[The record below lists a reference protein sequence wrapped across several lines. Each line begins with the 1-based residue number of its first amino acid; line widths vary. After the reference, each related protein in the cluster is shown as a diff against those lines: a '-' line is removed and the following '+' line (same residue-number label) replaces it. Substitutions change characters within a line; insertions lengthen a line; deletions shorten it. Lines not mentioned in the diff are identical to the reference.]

1 MVGYEQ
7 GVMLM
12 GNELQKSHVSGYE
25 APLLFHSLWQ
35 PFAQFDK
42 LKKEILCK
50 RRT

>member
-7 GVMLM
+7 SAMLM
-12 GNELQKSHVSGYE
+12 NDELQRTHVSGYE
-25 APLLFHSLWQ
+25 APLLFHFLWQ